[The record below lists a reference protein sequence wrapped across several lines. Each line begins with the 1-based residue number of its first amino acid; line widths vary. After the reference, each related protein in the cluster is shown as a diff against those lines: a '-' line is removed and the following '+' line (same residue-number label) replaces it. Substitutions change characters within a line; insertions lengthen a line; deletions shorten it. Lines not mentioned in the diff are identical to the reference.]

1 MLSVCHIKWLNVLVW
16 NTTGRPSDSCE
27 TGQHRLLKKL
37 HTSKLEEDLHY
48 ADLASK
54 SWWQTLKCFINPCE
68 TSSIP
73 QLQSGDDIV
82 SDNYAKANLLNANLL
97 NAFFRDQTL
106 LDDSTSTLP
115 VLADPLPHTP

>member
-1 MLSVCHIKWLNVLVW
+1 MRAYKRAKRQCW

-54 SWWQTLKCFINPCE
+54 SM
-68 TSSIP
+68 
-73 QLQSGDDIV
+73 V
-82 SDNYAKANLLNANLL
+82 ANTEM
-97 NAFFRDQTL
+97 FY
-106 LDDSTSTLP
+106 
-115 VLADPLPHTP
+115 